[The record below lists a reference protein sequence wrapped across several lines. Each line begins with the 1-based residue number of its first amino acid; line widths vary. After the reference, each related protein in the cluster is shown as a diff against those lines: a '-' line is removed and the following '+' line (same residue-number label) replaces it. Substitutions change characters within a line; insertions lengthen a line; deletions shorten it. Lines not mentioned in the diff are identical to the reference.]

1 MRKRLSLAAVLAIV
15 IGVAGASLAY
25 AGDSSDDESTQT
37 IHLVTKTVQEA
48 ELDLGKEG
56 FGQGDQFVFADDLFR
71 DGKKVGDNGGVCT
84 AVRVGPGESATFQ
97 CLVTLSLPKGEIT
110 IQGLFTSSGAQEPA
124 PFDIAITGGTGAYRS
139 ADGEVEVDIVSD
151 TEARLTVKLVH

>member
-1 MRKRLSLAAVLAIV
+1 MSKRFSLAAVLAVV

-25 AGDSSDDESTQT
+25 AGDSADGESTQT
-37 IHLVTKTVQEA
+37 IHLVAKTVQET

-71 DGKKVGDNGGVCT
+71 DGKKVGDDGGFCT

-97 CLVTLSLPKGEIT
+97 CVVTLSLEKGQIT
-110 IQGLFTSSGAQEPA
+110 VQGLFTSAGEADQS
-124 PFDIAITGGTGAYRS
+124 PFVVAITGGTGAYRT
-139 ADGEVEVDIVSD
+139 ARGEVKVQTDADED
-151 TEARLTVKLVH
+151 RLTVKLVS